1 MWSFWDKCLFYI
13 LILWDA
19 NSAATPG
26 NPKFVSGTLL
36 EDTPGGH
43 SCRSNQSYQDGPWA
57 RLHPSLSSQITSVF
71 YCQSCKKK
79 EKKKTWH
86 LVCSQFVFF
95 FLTDYC
101 TEEEARTASAP
112 RETRWL
118 DGRIGSHKNN
128 SVEGICAPISY
139 DEGFYLTF
147 TASYLLEVPSF
158 PDFLLERLYNE
169 IDWELVL
176 KSQKLNKCRGG
187 GVGRGGEWE
196 VQDERVTSPEQRRS
210 LTSRRRKKRED
221 HTDEW

>member
-1 MWSFWDKCLFYI
+1 M
-13 LILWDA
+13 
-19 NSAATPG
+19 
-26 NPKFVSGTLL
+26 
-36 EDTPGGH
+36 
-43 SCRSNQSYQDGPWA
+43 
-57 RLHPSLSSQITSVF
+57 F

-79 EKKKTWH
+79 KENLTPS
-86 LVCSQFVFF
+86 LLAICVF

-158 PDFLLERLYNE
+158 PGFLLERLYNE

-187 GVGRGGEWE
+187 GVGRGGE
-196 VQDERVTSPEQRRS
+196 
-210 LTSRRRKKRED
+210 
-221 HTDEW
+221 